1 MRWWKDA
8 PAPRSQIHPQFEYG
22 VGFVE
27 LAAHALRFIFHH
39 EVKTT
44 GFSRLALAAL
54 FFKLSFMR

>member
-1 MRWWKDA
+1 MEKW
-8 PAPRSQIHPQFEYG
+8 PG
-22 VGFVE
+22 VIARPF
-27 LAAHALRFIFHH
+27 FIFHH